1 MGSTRVDK
9 AEIIKRTDSTSVGG
23 PDLLAVEEPLEIR
36 LGFGAESNRM
46 QKTISVT
53 MRTPGHDFELALGF
67 LYTENII
74 SSYSDVLSI
83 RYCADVDKQ
92 DEKENIVRVELHPD
106 VKIEIKRIERHFYTS
121 SSCGVCGK
129 TSIEAV
135 KVGCKMISSD
145 LEIPEHVLHN
155 SPAVMRKQQQVFEY
169 TGGLHAAALFDA
181 AGDLVLMREDI
192 GRHNAVDKLVGAC
205 LVQEKLPLDNLFILV
220 SGRAGFE
227 LVQKS
232 LMAGIPVM
240 AAIGAPSS
248 LAVSLA
254 KDFGMTLVGFMRNN
268 SFNIYCGKERLK
280 LMQ

>member
-1 MGSTRVDK
+1 MSSLRVDK
-9 AEIIKRTDSTSVGG
+9 AEIVKRADATSVVC

-36 LGFGAESNRM
+36 LGFGSEADRK
-46 QKTISVT
+46 QKAISVT

-74 SSYSDVLSI
+74 SSYNDVLSI
-83 RYCADVDKQ
+83 KYCSDVKR
-92 DEKENIVRVELHPD
+92 KEERENVVRVELHPD
-106 VKIEIKRIERHFYTS
+106 VKIELNQIERHFYTT
-121 SSCGVCGK
+121 SSCGVCSK
-129 TSIEAV
+129 SSIEAV
-135 KVGCKMISSD
+135 RTGCKAINSD
-145 LEIPEHVLHN
+145 LIIDEHVLHQ
-155 SPAVMRKQQQVFEY
+155 SPILMRKEQQVFEY

-181 AGDLVLMREDI
+181 GGNLILMREDI
-192 GRHNAVDKLVGAC
+192 GRHNAVDKLVGSC
-205 LVQEKLPLDNLFILV
+205 LVQEKLPLHEHFILV

-254 KDFGMTLVGFMRNN
+254 KEFGMTLIGFMRNN

-280 LMQ
+280 LTE